1 MREGKFFCP
10 FNSGECSPN
19 CALYISPDELNAVVR
34 NKLASVG
41 VIDREKGFCSFK
53 NISMCLNRE
62 VFEKTSNYL
71 R

>member
-1 MREGKFFCP
+1 MKEEKLFCP
-10 FNSGECSPN
+10 FNSGECGPN
-19 CALYISPDELNAVVR
+19 CALYVSPDELNEIVR

-41 VIDREKGFCSFK
+41 VINREKGFCSFK

-62 VFEKTSNYL
+62 VFEQVSNYL